1 VPNPLLEA
9 LASEASGCTKC
20 PLAHQGRTQ
29 VVFGMGYP
37 EADLMFVGEG
47 PGAEEDRQGLPFVGK
62 SGKLLDRI
70 MAEELGIDRSWC
82 YVANC
87 VKCRPPGNRDPL
99 PLEIDTC
106 RPYLERQIELIE
118 PRVIITLGRFAAQ
131 LLLDTKEGINRLRGR
146 VHPYRGTLI
155 VPTFH
160 PAAVLRGGGET
171 MARMRADF
179 VRAKRAL
186 IEVGAEPW
194 ARLAR
199 AEATA

>member
-1 VPNPLLEA
+1 
-9 LASEASGCTKC
+9 
-20 PLAHQGRTQ
+20 
-29 VVFGMGYP
+29 
-37 EADLMFVGEG
+37 
-47 PGAEEDRQGLPFVGK
+47 
-62 SGKLLDRI
+62 

-87 VKCRPPGNRDPL
+87 VKCRPPGNRDPM

-186 IEVGAEPW
+186 IDVGAEPW
-194 ARLAR
+194 TRLAR